1 MLSGFFIDRPKF
13 AIVIAI
19 VITLA
24 GALGLYAIPVAQFP
38 DITPPQ
44 IQVSATYP
52 GANAQVVA
60 DSVAAPIEAQVNGVE
75 NALYI
80 ESNSSNNGQ
89 YSLTVTF
96 AVGTD
101 PDIDQVNTQ
110 NRVSLATPRLPSDV
124 VSQGVTV
131 RKRSS
136 SILLAITFSAP
147 DGRYD

>member
-24 GALGLYAIPVAQFP
+24 GGLGLYAIPVAQFP
-38 DITPPQ
+38 DIPPPQ

-80 ESNSSNNGQ
+80 DSNSSNNGQ

-96 AVGTD
+96 AVGTS

-110 NRVSLATPRLPSDV
+110 
-124 VSQGVTV
+124 
-131 RKRSS
+131 
-136 SILLAITFSAP
+136 
-147 DGRYD
+147 